1 MRAVEHGVMNIDESV
16 FRMPIYSVHEVRTS
30 RVVERGAAETSS
42 RRRPVTWSCAWTDG
56 HRKPF

>member
-1 MRAVEHGVMNIDESV
+1 MKFRADESHNPTK
-16 FRMPIYSVHEVRTS
+16 FEHYRIITTEVRTS